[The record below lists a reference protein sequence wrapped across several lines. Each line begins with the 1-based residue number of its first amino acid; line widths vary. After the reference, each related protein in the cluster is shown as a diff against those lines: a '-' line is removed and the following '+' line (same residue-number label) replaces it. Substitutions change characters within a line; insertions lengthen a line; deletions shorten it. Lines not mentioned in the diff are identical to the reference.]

1 MPICGQDLA
10 AYRPLLYYKN
20 VSFECGRH
28 ALHAA
33 ALQTCGVAFEDLR
46 SHIFHFLNFWSQEM
60 NRVLVSISDSEFR
73 PGPRRAL

>member
-10 AYRPLLYYKN
+10 AHRPLFHYKD

-33 ALQTCGVAFEDLR
+33 ALQTCGVAFEDLP
-46 SHIFHFLNFWSQEM
+46 SHIFCFSNFLGQKM
-60 NRVLVSISDSEFR
+60 NLVLVPIF
-73 PGPRRAL
+73 GT

>member
-10 AYRPLLYYKN
+10 AHRPLFHYKN

-33 ALQTCGVAFEDLR
+33 ALQTCGVAFEELR
-46 SHIFHFLNFWSQEM
+46 SHIFSFFNCLGQKM
-60 NRVLVSISDSEFR
+60 NLVLMPIF
-73 PGPRRAL
+73 GT

>member
-10 AYRPLLYYKN
+10 AHRPLFHYKN

-33 ALQTCGVAFEDLR
+33 ALQTCGVAFKDLR
-46 SHIFHFLNFWSQEM
+46 SHIVLFLNFGVQKM
-60 NRVLVSISDSEFR
+60 NLVLVPISDT
-73 PGPRRAL
+73 

>member
-10 AYRPLLYYKN
+10 AHRPLFHYKN

-33 ALQTCGVAFEDLR
+33 ALQTRGVAFEDLR
-46 SHIFHFLNFWSQEM
+46 SHIFRFFIFWV
-60 NRVLVSISDSEFR
+60 RK
-73 PGPRRAL
+73 